1 MILNYFFRTKR
12 TGTPRTTQP
21 GLIFEV
27 LSYTRSMLEKVTRKQ
42 QHQHA
47 IGVLIEIHGPVVVIA
62 CDTLPPLQQ
71 ALCAYLD
78 GETFLFE
85 VHQHLDERH
94 VRAITLHRS
103 TGLHRGMP
111 IYDTGAPLHVPVTP
125 DCLGR
130 LLNIFGEP
138 LDDGEPLP
146 AVEFRNVHSRPA
158 PIDEAVGTGDLLETG
173 IKVIDLLCP
182 FVKGGKTGL
191 FGGAGVGKTVLI
203 MEFMHAVATLH
214 EGVSVFAGVGERIRE
229 GHELWQEIL
238 KAGVLPQTLMVF
250 GQMDASPGVRFRVG
264 LAALTYAE
272 YLRDS
277 MQKEV
282 LFVMDNVFRFVQAGS
297 EVSSLLGR
305 MPATVGYQPTLTT
318 EVAEMQERIL
328 STREGAITSVQAV
341 YVPADD
347 MTDPAVNAILSH
359 LDTTVILSRAQASK
373 GIYPAVDPLQS
384 GSRLMDRHHLGERHY
399 EIAQGVREHLAR
411 YRELE
416 DIIAMLGI
424 EELSSRD
431 QNIVLRARKL
441 QRYLT
446 QPFWT
451 TASHTGTDGTS
462 VPLRSTLADCEA
474 FLAGHYDN
482 IPEEQC
488 YMRGTM
494 TVENA

>member
-1 MILNYFFRTKR
+1 MVEQVRKR
-12 TGTPRTTQP
+12 MP
-21 GLIFEV
+21 
-27 LSYTRSMLEKVTRKQ
+27 
-42 QHQHA
+42 
-47 IGVLIEIHGPVVVIA
+47 IGVITEVHGPVAVIA
-62 CDTLPPLQQ
+62 CDTLPPLRQ
-71 ALCAYLD
+71 ALIAQFNH
-78 GETFLFE
+78 ETYLFE

-94 VRAITLHRS
+94 IRTITLHQS

-111 IYDTGAPLHVPVTP
+111 IYDTGAPLHVPATP
-125 DCLGR
+125 ECLGR

-138 LDDGEPLP
+138 LDDGDALSPQ
-146 AVEFRNVHSRPA
+146 EFRNVHHRPL
-158 PIDEAVGTGDLLETG
+158 PLEEAVGVGELLQTG

-203 MEFMHAVATLH
+203 MEFMHAMAKMH

-229 GHELWQEIL
+229 GHELWHEIR

-250 GQMDASPGVRFRVG
+250 GQMDESPGVRFRVG
-264 LAALTYAE
+264 LSALTYAE
-272 YLRDS
+272 YLRDT

-282 LFVMDNVFRFVQAGS
+282 LFVMDNIFRFIQAGS

-318 EVAEMQERIL
+318 EVAEMQDRIL
-328 STREGAITSVQAV
+328 STKLGAITSVQAV

-347 MTDPAVNAILSH
+347 MTDPAVSTILSH
-359 LDTTVILSRAQASK
+359 LDTTVILSRAQAGK

-384 GSRLMDRHHLGERHY
+384 GSRLMDRHTLGAHHY
-399 EIAQGVREHLAR
+399 NIAEGVREHLAR
-411 YRELE
+411 YQELE
-416 DIIAMLGI
+416 DIITMLGV
-424 EELSSRD
+424 EELSPKDRK
-431 QNIVLRARKL
+431 IIMRARKL

-451 TASHTGTDGTS
+451 TASHTGIKGVS
-462 VPLRSTLADCEA
+462 VPLEKTLADCEG
-474 FLAGHYDN
+474 FLSGRYD
-482 IPEEQC
+482 EVSEDHC

-494 TVENA
+494 EEMNP